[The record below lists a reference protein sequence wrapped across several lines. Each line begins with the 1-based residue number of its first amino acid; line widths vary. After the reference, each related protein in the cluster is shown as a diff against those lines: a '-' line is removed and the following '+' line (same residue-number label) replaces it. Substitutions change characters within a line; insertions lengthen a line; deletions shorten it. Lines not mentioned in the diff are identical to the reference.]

1 VTQQVQLPARFANRQ
16 NRRQIV
22 QAVVQGLGMASPP
35 YVSIKGG
42 SFTLVDANGEQE
54 PVETK
59 WLDCV
64 IIDTNVPSRVFWG
77 EKVYNPNSDVY
88 EPPACFS
95 DNGIGASAQA
105 AQPQSTSCMT
115 CPQNTWGS
123 AVSKVTGKPVKACHV
138 IKKVA
143 VLPVIGAV
151 QPDGTYAPNE
161 TYDFPFL
168 LRVPVMSH
176 ENLRAYSAKFGG
188 QDFDVSEV
196 VTRITF
202 VHGQVG
208 QLDFAAAGFTD
219 EGTEAL
225 VTKFLDAKITDALVG
240 RGDRPWDGS
249 VPQIAPR
256 MAESVA
262 RIEQRPLPPGP
273 APFASGPAQ
282 APGAGAPPASLSE
295 APKTR
300 TRRTKAQME
309 ADAQAAQG
317 GQQDTGIPP
326 FLQRA
331 QNPIPAQQATAAP
344 FQQAPQGAQFGGG
357 QNGPAGGIVPNAPA
371 PNAELESAL
380 ANVFGLKT

>member
-1 VTQQVQLPARFANRQ
+1 MTQQVQLPARFANRQ

-123 AVSKVTGKPVKACHV
+123 ATSKVTGKPVKACHV

-225 VTKFLDAKITDALVG
+225 VTKFLDQKITDALVG
-240 RGDRPWDGS
+240 RGDQVWSGQAA
-249 VPQIAPR
+249 QIAQ
-256 MAESVA
+256 
-262 RIEQRPLPPGP
+262 QRPLAPVPAQLAGAQAATAP
-273 APFASGPAQ
+273 FQPTQAGGSAPFAGTPAE
-282 APGAGAPPASLSE
+282 PP
-295 APKTR
+295 KR

-331 QNPIPAQQATAAP
+331 AQQHAPHTAP
-344 FQQAPQGAQFGGG
+344 FQQQPAAQ
-357 QNGPAGGIVPNAPA
+357 QVGGIVNNAPA